1 MKKGEKWRM
10 ENGELIMENYSK
22 FNWFLL
28 TGFFSGLL
36 PKAPGTWGSL
46 TASLMAYAIIVY
58 FPNPAVTIWLLAIF
72 FSVVGIK
79 LVNDYE
85 AKGGIHD
92 DKRIVIDEFAGVLIS
107 IGLFGDLKHD
117 TFIKIILT
125 FLAFRFFDITKPSI
139 IGKIDK
145 KAPGGLG
152 VMGDDILAGIF
163 GGILAALMYMGY
175 LKIKGPL

>member
-1 MKKGEKWRM
+1 MK
-10 ENGELIMENYSK
+10 NYNK

-46 TASLMAYAIIVY
+46 VAAVIAYFIITY
-58 FPNPAVTIWLLAIF
+58 LPNPATTIWLLVIF
-72 FSVVGIK
+72 FSVVGYK

-85 AKGGIHD
+85 AKGGEHD
-92 DKRIVIDEFAGVLIS
+92 DKRIVIDEFAGMLIS
-107 IGLFGDLKHD
+107 IGVFGNLKED
-117 TFIKIILT
+117 TLIKIILA
-125 FLAFRFFDITKPSI
+125 FLAFRLFDIKKPSI

-145 KAPGGLG
+145 NAPGGLG

-163 GGILAALMYMGY
+163 GGILAGIFYIGY
-175 LKIKGPL
+175 LKIF

>member
-1 MKKGEKWRM
+1 
-10 ENGELIMENYSK
+10 MENYNK

-36 PKAPGTWGSL
+36 PKAPGTWGSII
-46 TASLMAYAIIVY
+46 ASVIAYFIITY
-58 FPNPAVTIWLLAIF
+58 LPNPVTTIWLLAVF

-92 DKRIVIDEFAGVLIS
+92 DKRIVIDEFAGVFIA
-107 IGLFGDLKHD
+107 IGLFGHLKED
-117 TFIKIILT
+117 TLIKVLFA
-125 FLAFRFFDITKPSI
+125 FLAFRLFDIWKPSI

-163 GGILAALMYMGY
+163 GGILAGLMYMGY
-175 LKIKGPL
+175 LKLIS

>member
-1 MKKGEKWRM
+1 
-10 ENGELIMENYSK
+10 MENYNK

-36 PKAPGTWGSL
+36 PKAPGTWGSVV
-46 TASLMAYAIIVY
+46 AAVMAYLIITF
-58 FPNPAVTIWLLAIF
+58 FPNPYTTIWLLVIF
-72 FSVVGIK
+72 FSVIGFK

-85 AKGGIHD
+85 SKGGIHD

-117 TFIKIILT
+117 TIIKV
-125 FLAFRFFDITKPSI
+125 FLAFAAFRILDIWKPSI

-145 KAPGGLG
+145 NAKGGMG
-152 VMGDDILAGIF
+152 VMGDDILAGLF
-163 GGILAALMYMGY
+163 GGILAGLMYMGY
-175 LKIKGPL
+175 LKLKTLI

>member
-1 MKKGEKWRM
+1 
-10 ENGELIMENYSK
+10 MENYNK

-46 TASLMAYAIIVY
+46 LAAVISYAVIQY
-58 FPNPAVTIWLLAIF
+58 MPNPHITIWLLAIF
-72 FSVVGIK
+72 SSIAGIK

-85 AKGGIHD
+85 NKGGIHD
-92 DKRIVIDEFAGVLIS
+92 DKRIVIDEFAGIFIA
-107 IGLFGDLKHD
+107 IGLFGHLKED
-117 TFIKIILT
+117 TLIKIILA
-125 FLAFRFFDITKPSI
+125 FLAFRLFDIWKPSI

-163 GGILAALMYMGY
+163 GGILAAIVYMGY
-175 LKIKGPL
+175 LKIIS